1 MALPRLLGAAL
12 WLVATL
18 ASTAMIWTATSIVAA
33 DVTDRP
39 PSVVAHRDVV
49 SELQS
54 GPPAT
59 PAPPTSTAPK
69 LGSPTGPPADR
80 GKASAGPSSTLPAS
94 SQSPQPGTANPS
106 PAPVPAAPGPT
117 LSIPAGPPVSQP
129 PSPPTATYST
139 NGGVVSVACNGFF
152 IELTSAI
159 PANGYSVKVV
169 SGGPANVD
177 VHFLATGQD
186 ISVKV
191 VCFGQPIRYY
201 DQSPPKQAP

>member
-1 MALPRLLGAAL
+1 M
-12 WLVATL
+12 
-18 ASTAMIWTATSIVAA
+18 
-33 DVTDRP
+33 
-39 PSVVAHRDVV
+39 
-49 SELQS
+49 
-54 GPPAT
+54 
-59 PAPPTSTAPK
+59 
-69 LGSPTGPPADR
+69 
-80 GKASAGPSSTLPAS
+80 
-94 SQSPQPGTANPS
+94 
-106 PAPVPAAPGPT
+106 
-117 LSIPAGPPVSQP
+117 
-129 PSPPTATYST
+129 
-139 NGGVVSVACNGFF
+139 VSVACNGFF